1 MCFHRS
7 PTIHWWYFR
16 GGIYEVKKASKSG
29 QMLLCQKET
38 HVTKTTD
45 GVAKQSKAKEVF
57 EKPWHVFIHGKGD
70 HNIWGVTMQLFW
82 KLNCPGPQMGSSDM
96 TKNGKTIRSDW
107 DGIQWCR
114 PQHRQWL
121 MHWMYDAVLMR
132 GPLLGWV
139 RPAEL
144 VVKLARHPPNW
155 ISYPHEVLLPRDS
168 ITASPWHMGQ
178 RGRSKP
184 STVGCSCHAWLRYK
198 QIYRLFL
205 FLLCA
210 WDFIFH
216 GDTLFLFIF

>member
-45 GVAKQSKAKEVF
+45 GVAKRSK
-57 EKPWHVFIHGKGD
+57 GG
-70 HNIWGVTMQLFW
+70 IWEALACVHSWERRPQYLGCDYATVLEIELSW

-144 VVKLARHPPNW
+144 VVKLARHPPQLD
-155 ISYPHEVLLPRDS
+155 LL
-168 ITASPWHMGQ
+168 SPWGPT
-178 RGRSKP
+178 SKR
-184 STVGCSCHAWLRYK
+184 LY
-198 QIYRLFL
+198 YRFSLAYGTKGTFKA
-205 FLLCA
+205 FNCGLLMPCMA
-210 WDFIFH
+210 
-216 GDTLFLFIF
+216 